1 MPDKINIVLKVS
13 CAPKLTET
21 TPHVPI
27 WNGSTATDHSTL
39 STVLYIAWEV

>member
-1 MPDKINIVLKVS
+1 MFLHLMPDKINIVLKVS

-27 WNGSTATDHSTL
+27 
-39 STVLYIAWEV
+39 